1 MMAACQV
8 LWFDPA
14 HVGRVPVDPF
24 GEQAGPASDGWR
36 SCPATGRGWLDPA
49 GQWRHVCPS
58 HQRQLVAL
66 HHAGHAG
73 RIRWA
78 QSPSPDSHAT
88 TK

>member
-1 MMAACQV
+1 MAACQV
-8 LWFDPA
+8 LYFDPA

-24 GEQAGPASDGWR
+24 GEQAGPAADGWR

-49 GQWRHVCPS
+49 GQWRHVCPT

-78 QSPSPDSHAT
+78 QAPVT
-88 TK
+88 